1 MYLPKMK
8 CPGRREG
15 VMYLPEMECP
25 GSRKG
30 VMYLNV
36 LGRGKGL
43 CIYLK

>member
-1 MYLPKMK
+1 MHLPKMK

-15 VMYLPEMECP
+15 VMYLP